1 METYQEL
8 IELARNC
15 MRQARLGSTKEV
27 TETLRQMAKEY
38 QDRAAKL
45 DHLGKLPDIGEDDPF
60 RWYGT

>member
-8 IELARNC
+8 IELARSC
-15 MRQARLGSTKEV
+15 MRQARLGSTNEV

-45 DHLGKLPDIGEDDPF
+45 DHGNLPDIGEDDPF